1 VGDEGREGSEED
13 DGPEEDEVKPKQKTL
28 VPMAPER
35 RLAVYARQR
44 GVDPDVSR
52 LTPKQRRRYLKKIPY
67 WQRLKK

>member
-1 VGDEGREGSEED
+1 M
-13 DGPEEDEVKPKQKTL
+13 KPKQKTL